1 MTAFTLSLA
10 LLLVAGPGEE
20 STRRF
25 LPETTDLSG
34 RWLLTMPAGFEYDAT
49 IEPVDGRYRLRCR
62 ATNLSG
68 QYDLQGH
75 SLQVVSPTND
85 QMIGMAWELK
95 NRNLLIL
102 TDHPQVVGSDYRNA
116 TLTRQKSADVRL
128 GRRNPI
134 DRDR

>member
-1 MTAFTLSLA
+1 MTAFALSLA

-20 STRRF
+20 STRRL

-34 RWLLTMPAGFEYDAT
+34 RWLLTLPSGFEYDAT
-49 IEPVDGRYRLRCR
+49 IEPVDGRYRLRCG

-75 SLQVVSPTND
+75 RLRVVSPTNE

-102 TDHPQVVGSDYRNA
+102 IDHPQVVGSDYRNA
-116 TLTRQKSADVRL
+116 TLTRQKSAEVRL
-128 GRRNPI
+128 GRRHPI